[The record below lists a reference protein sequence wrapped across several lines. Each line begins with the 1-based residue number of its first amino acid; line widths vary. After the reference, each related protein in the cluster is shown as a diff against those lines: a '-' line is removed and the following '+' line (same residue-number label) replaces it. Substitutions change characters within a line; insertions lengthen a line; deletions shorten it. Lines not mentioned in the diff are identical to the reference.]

1 MVQDSAFLLDF
12 NLVFGYCLIFFTSS
26 ANLIASVNFSQDF
39 TDTLQLLLF
48 IDYDIGIDHIERTK
62 PADAAFLG
70 EDPDIV
76 DAVEPEKSDFI
87 V

>member
-1 MVQDSAFLLDF
+1 MAQDSAFLLDF

-48 IDYDIGIDHIERTK
+48 IDYDIRINHIERTK
-62 PADAAFLG
+62 PADAAFLR
-70 EDPDIV
+70 ENPDIV
-76 DAVEPEKSDFI
+76 DTIEPEKPDFI